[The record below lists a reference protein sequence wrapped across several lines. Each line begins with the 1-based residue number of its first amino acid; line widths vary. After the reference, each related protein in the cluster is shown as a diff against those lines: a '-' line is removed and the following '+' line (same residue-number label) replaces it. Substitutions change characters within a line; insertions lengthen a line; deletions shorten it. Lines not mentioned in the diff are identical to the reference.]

1 MAAHSS
7 FLAGKSHEQRNLVGY
22 RPGVGNN
29 RTWLSNW
36 AHMHSFSWG
45 TRGANRQEGE
55 TGRAAPPALT
65 AESPEDTPSLL
76 PAWWLTAA
84 GKPLTSNADF
94 HLDGQICLYA
104 WLNTLLMPQISSEV
118 QKRRRIC
125 FLITSKSAWQT
136 ELSTCPSWDGLPDL
150 AKIPICFFCGG
161 LGKGVLIQVPTE
173 RIRESWTKC
182 LAQTNKEPQ
191 FWIKVKLL
199 RNCTTLFWVFCV
211 CVGGVG

>member
-1 MAAHSS
+1 
-7 FLAGKSHEQRNLVGY
+7 
-22 RPGVGNN
+22 
-29 RTWLSNW
+29 
-36 AHMHSFSWG
+36 MHSFSWG
-45 TRGANRQEGE
+45 TGDAKRQEGE
-55 TGRAAPPALT
+55 RGCRPQPWLQRTLKAPPR
-65 AESPEDTPSLL
+65 SYQ
-76 PAWWLTAA
+76 PAWVTAA
-84 GKPLTSNADF
+84 GKPLPSNADF
-94 HLDGQICLYA
+94 HFDRQICLYA

-118 QKRRRIC
+118 QKRRRIS

-199 RNCTTLFWVFCV
+199 RNCTTLFWGFCV
-211 CVGGVG
+211 CVWRG